1 MSDKLITIA
10 TFDDNI
16 EAEFAKQKLE
26 DYGINSVLSG
36 LNTGTTFAG
45 VPAVV
50 EVELQVM
57 ESNAQK
63 ALEILNQ
70 PEDEDNDAEDD
81 EDYDAEEFDTEEED
95 EELE

>member
-16 EAEFAKQKLE
+16 EAEFAKHKLE
-26 DYGINSVLSG
+26 DYGIKSVLSG

-45 VPAVV
+45 VPAIV

-57 ESNAQK
+57 QSNAQK

-70 PEDEDNDAEDD
+70 PEDE
-81 EDYDAEEFDTEEED
+81 EDYDTEDEEDYDNEEFDTEEED
-95 EELE
+95 